1 MEREQISLASLIG
14 VSLKSIAAG
23 VYDAVRGLLGLS
35 PHYMRVFGRPGE
47 VAAFTDPDS
56 DERLQFFT
64 ESGPT
69 WRNEFAPRFLFGTPK
84 YRKGTAER
92 VRMPLLVCVAELDT
106 EADPELAREIAK
118 DAPRGELKT
127 YPVGHFD
134 AYVPPTVLDMVTDQL
149 EFLGRALSIPTEGR
163 SSEHPAPSAG

>member
-1 MEREQISLASLIG
+1 M
-14 VSLKSIAAG
+14 
-23 VYDAVRGLLGLS
+23 
-35 PHYMRVFGRPGE
+35 
-47 VAAFTDPDS
+47 AAFTDPDS
-56 DERLQFFT
+56 DKRLQFFT

-106 EADPELAREIAK
+106 EADPELARKVAR

-127 YPVGHFD
+127 YPVAHFD
-134 AYVPPTVLDMVTDQL
+134 AYVAPTFLDMVTDQL
-149 EFLGRALSIPTEGR
+149 EFLRRTLSTPTEGR
-163 SSEHPAPSAG
+163 SSEHAALSTG